1 MAGEVLLPGDEARLG
16 RITFDDWLID
26 GPAR

>member
-1 MAGEVLLPGDEARLG
+1 VLLPGDEARLG